1 MSKSSINNLAME
13 KGIKKKF
20 IAEKLGIRPETFSR
34 KMNNPE
40 TFNAFEMAILSDV
53 LKTPINEINFNVN
66 FFTNRHDL

>member
-1 MSKSSINNLAME
+1 MATNDINNLVQK

-20 IAEKLGIRPETFSR
+20 IAEKMGIRPETFSR

-53 LKTPINEINFNVN
+53 LKTPVTEIDFNVI
-66 FFTNRHDL
+66 FFTN